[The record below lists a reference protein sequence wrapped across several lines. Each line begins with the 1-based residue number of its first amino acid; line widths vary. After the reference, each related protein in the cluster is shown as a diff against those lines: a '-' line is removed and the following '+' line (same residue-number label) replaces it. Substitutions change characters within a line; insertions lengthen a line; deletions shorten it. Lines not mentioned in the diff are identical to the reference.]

1 MIDRRAAATAA
12 LAGDTDDER
21 SRSHPRRRR
30 LVMARPHCPRCRGA
44 LFFTAEDNLPRL
56 SCLAC
61 GRSFVPAR
69 EPAITAQAA

>member
-1 MIDRRAAATAA
+1 
-12 LAGDTDDER
+12 
-21 SRSHPRRRR
+21 
-30 LVMARPHCPRCRGA
+30 MARPHCPRCRGA